1 MISNHFNM
9 RCSFGSLRL
18 DGQPV
23 GSDRAIVR
31 GTSGHGHGRGR
42 VRARATEAGERILK
56 LLRRTC
62 DRAKAVAATVQ
73 RSTKIKLQ
81 PSSRFSP
88 TAAGSA

>member
-23 GSDRAIVR
+23 GSDCAIVR
-31 GTSGHGHGRGR
+31 GTSGHGHGRSR
-42 VRARATEAGERILK
+42 VRATEAGERMLK
-56 LLRRTC
+56 LLRPTC